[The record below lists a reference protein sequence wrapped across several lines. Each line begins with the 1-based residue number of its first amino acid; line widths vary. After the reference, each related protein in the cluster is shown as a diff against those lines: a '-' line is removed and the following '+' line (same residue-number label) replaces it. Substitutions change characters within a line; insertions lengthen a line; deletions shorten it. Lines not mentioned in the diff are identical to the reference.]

1 MSLEELMAV
10 AERGITLIRL
20 FNLREGFSAADD
32 RLPER
37 FASPPLK
44 GDLKEKQE
52 AIDPTEL
59 REAQKVYYQLL
70 GWDQDGVPTKACL
83 TALDLEWAIPFL
95 KP

>member
-44 GDLKEKQE
+44 GNLKEKQE
-52 AIDPTEL
+52 VIDPIEL
-59 REAQKVYYQLL
+59 REAQKVYYQML
-70 GWDQDGVPTKACL
+70 GWDEEGRPKPERLAQLG
-83 TALDLEWAIPFL
+83 LEWASKYL
-95 KP
+95 DS